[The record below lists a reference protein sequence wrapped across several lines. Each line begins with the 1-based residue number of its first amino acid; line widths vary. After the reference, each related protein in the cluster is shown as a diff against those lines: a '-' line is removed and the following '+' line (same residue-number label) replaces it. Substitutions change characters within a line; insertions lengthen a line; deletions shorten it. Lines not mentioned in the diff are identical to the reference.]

1 VPASAPA
8 AAEPVAATGTPAPPH
23 DRAVAVPLGPV
34 VAPGTPASEQEHDDA
49 EPDPMDVRRQIASAS
64 RSFDPDHQVRRAMD
78 AFFSPVVPPTI
89 PQPVDL
95 ERSTTEH

>member
-1 VPASAPA
+1 
-8 AAEPVAATGTPAPPH
+8 
-23 DRAVAVPLGPV
+23 V
-34 VAPGTPASEQEHDDA
+34 VAPDSVQEHDDA
-49 EPDPMDVRRQIASAS
+49 EPDPVDVRRQIASAS

-78 AFFSPVVPPTI
+78 AFFSPAVPPAI